1 MSCDMRAEP
10 CFETALLA
18 DFFQYLVATAV
29 TRYWEHTVIPCQPL
43 VLFNDSPGDFQ
54 QANVGFRV
62 GFLSS
67 GNNPQIAVKE
77 CLQVIGG

>member
-1 MSCDMRAEP
+1 MSCNVCAES

-29 TRYWEHTVIPCQPL
+29 AWYGKHTIIPCQPL
-43 VLFNDSPGDFQ
+43 VLLDDSQGNVQ
-54 QANVGFRV
+54 QVDVGFRV

-67 GNNPQIAVKE
+67 GNYP
-77 CLQVIGG
+77 